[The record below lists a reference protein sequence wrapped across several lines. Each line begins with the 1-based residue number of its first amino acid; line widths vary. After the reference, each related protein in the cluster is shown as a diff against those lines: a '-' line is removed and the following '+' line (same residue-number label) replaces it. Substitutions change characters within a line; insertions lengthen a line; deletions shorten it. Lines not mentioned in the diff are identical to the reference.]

1 MTSAVKGRRV
11 FRDRV
16 ECAPEP
22 AAPHPGGVR
31 ESRGPGHQEAGGRE
45 RGGLPTAMPDVAGFR
60 AKLATIVPSTN
71 TIVEG
76 DFNHLFR
83 IPGVTF
89 HTGRMYIERP
99 ALDSNDAF
107 AELLGQVDHAFEI
120 AVRDVMT
127 CEPDYLVMG
136 MSAPTFWGGRDGNAA
151 FIERARRLTG
161 LEVTTGAEACADALT
176 ALGARR
182 IAVLTPYQPIMRE
195 QIVRFFEES
204 GFPVTRYVDLKYP
217 SATAIAAVTPDEL
230 RGVIRDLDGPDVE
243 AIVQVGTNL
252 SMVELAA
259 EAEGWLGKPVIAI
272 NTAII
277 WHAYR
282 ANGFE
287 DRIYGCGALLRDH

>member
-1 MTSAVKGRRV
+1 
-11 FRDRV
+11 
-16 ECAPEP
+16 
-22 AAPHPGGVR
+22 
-31 ESRGPGHQEAGGRE
+31 
-45 RGGLPTAMPDVAGFR
+45 MPDIAAFR
-60 AKLATIVPSTN
+60 AKLAAIVPSTN
-71 TIVEG
+71 TIVEA

-89 HTGRMYIERP
+89 HTGRMYIESP

-107 AELLGQVDHAFEI
+107 TALLKQVDGAFEA

-136 MSAPTFWGGRDGNAA
+136 MSAPTFWGGRKGNAT
-151 FIERARRLTG
+151 FRERARRLCG
-161 LEVTTGAEACADALT
+161 LGVTTGAEACSAALEI
-176 ALGARR
+176 LGTRR

-195 QIVRFFEES
+195 QIVRYFEES
-204 GFPVTRYVDLKYP
+204 GFPVTRYVDLECP
-217 SATAIAAVTPDEL
+217 SATAIAAVPPDRL
-230 RGVIRDLDGPDVE
+230 RQVVRALDSPDVD

-252 SMVELAA
+252 SMVRLAA

-272 NTAII
+272 NAAIV

-287 DRIYGCGALLRDH
+287 DRIYGCGSLLSDH

>member
-1 MTSAVKGRRV
+1 
-11 FRDRV
+11 
-16 ECAPEP
+16 
-22 AAPHPGGVR
+22 
-31 ESRGPGHQEAGGRE
+31 
-45 RGGLPTAMPDVAGFR
+45 MPDVAAFR
-60 AKLATIVPSTN
+60 AKLAAIVPSTN
-71 TIVEG
+71 TIVEA

-89 HTGRMYIERP
+89 HTGRMYIESP

-107 AELLGQVDHAFEI
+107 TALLEQVDGAFET

-136 MSAPTFWGGRDGNAA
+136 MSAPTFWGGREGNAT
-151 FIERARRLTG
+151 FRERARRLCG
-161 LEVTTGAEACADALT
+161 LGVTTGAEACSAALET
-176 ALGARR
+176 LGTRR

-195 QIVRFFEES
+195 QIVRYFEES
-204 GFPVTRYVDLKYP
+204 GFPVARYVDLECP
-217 SATAIAAVTPDEL
+217 SATAIAAVTPGRL
-230 RGVIRDLDGPDVE
+230 RQVLRSLDGPDVD

-252 SMVELAA
+252 SMVRLAA

-272 NTAII
+272 NAAIV

-287 DRIYGCGALLRDH
+287 DRIYGCGSLLSDH

>member
-1 MTSAVKGRRV
+1 M
-11 FRDRV
+11 
-16 ECAPEP
+16 
-22 AAPHPGGVR
+22 
-31 ESRGPGHQEAGGRE
+31 
-45 RGGLPTAMPDVAGFR
+45 TAMPDVAAFR

-71 TIVEG
+71 TIVEA

-83 IPGVTF
+83 VPGVTF

-107 AELLGQVDHAFEI
+107 AALLKQVGQAFEV

-151 FIERARRLTG
+151 FLERARQLTG
-161 LEVTTGAEACADALT
+161 LDVTTGAEACADALT
-176 ALGARR
+176 ALGVRR

-204 GFPVTRYVDLKYP
+204 GFPVTRYVDLECP

-230 RGVIRDLDGPDVE
+230 RPVLRDIDGPDVD

-252 SMVELAA
+252 SMVGLAA
-259 EAEGWLGKPVIAI
+259 EAESWLGKPVIAI

-282 ANGFE
+282 AIGVE